1 MSENKETTIVDAE
14 YTTIRQEDAPP
25 QLEGFSEKE
34 AGELKAILQRFL
46 KSYSARDKAVSDEE
60 WLAKALG
67 EALPEESPEA
77 VQALSRE
84 ILAGVKTWDENMA
97 SLNEAVLR
105 GKNESQWLADKLQD
119 AAVGVSVADY
129 GNYLSEIDQV
139 LAANNQAMME
149 AITTKSSTI
158 NMNPNLDGFLAEQE
172 IANSFNREA
181 ALANSPYRA
190 EALKPAPG
198 AAYGKNS
205 VDIVIRDTRKGAQ
218 NIVRRYQAK
227 YGGDAEKTAKYL
239 LEGDYRGQRGLV
251 PQGQKQAVAD
261 KLAKSGSQQKVSDYI
276 ESPDGVRSRPL
287 SKAQAE
293 RHRDR
298 VQDGKNLRQ
307 ESWTTY
313 NTRELALNIGKQ
325 AAFAGVAGAALG
337 TGVYLAEKAWRGEKI
352 TADEV
357 IDVALTTGADA
368 GVKAAAAGALTVAV
382 RRGFISII
390 PKGTPAGMLA
400 NIAAVGIEN
409 AKIAGK
415 YFAGE
420 ISGKEAL
427 DRMGRTSTAMMY
439 GLNYAATGWAIGS
452 AVGSLLPLPIVGSVI
467 GGFIGSTVG
476 YIAGSKI
483 GNAMY
488 SGAKKL
494 VSGAKKVVKNVWEG
508 AKAVGRGIKN
518 FLSSIFD

>member
-1 MSENKETTIVDAE
+1 MSDNKENVIVDAE
-14 YTTIRQEDAPP
+14 YTIIREERVPP
-25 QLEGFSEKE
+25 RLEEFSEKE
-34 AGELKAILQRFL
+34 ALELKANLQCFL
-46 KSYSARDKAVSDEE
+46 KSYSAKDEAVSDEE
-60 WLAKALG
+60 WLAGELG
-67 EALPEESPEA
+67 KALPEESRES

-105 GKNESQWLADKLQD
+105 GKKESQWLADKLQD
-119 AAVGVSVADY
+119 AAVGVPVAEY

-149 AITTKSSTI
+149 AVTTKSGTI

-181 ALANSPYRA
+181 ALAHSPYRA
-190 EALKPAPG
+190 EVLKPAPG
-198 AAYGKNS
+198 DTYGKNS
-205 VDIVIRDTRKGAQ
+205 VDIVIRDTRKGVQ
-218 NIVRRYQAK
+218 DIVRRYQAK
-227 YGGDAEKTAKYL
+227 YGGDSEKTAEYL
-239 LEGDYRGQRGLV
+239 LKGDYRGQRGLV

-261 KLAKSGSQQKVSDYI
+261 KLAQSGSKQRVSDYI
-276 ESPDGVRSRPL
+276 ESPDGVRSKPL
-287 SKAQAE
+287 SKEMAE
-293 RHRDR
+293 RRRDW
-298 VQDGKNLRQ
+298 VQDGKNPRQ
-307 ESWTTY
+307 ESWTAY

-337 TGVYLAEKAWRGEKI
+337 TGAYLAEKVWRGEKI

-357 IDVALTTGADA
+357 INVALTTGADA
-368 GVKAAAAGALTVAV
+368 GVKAAAAGALTAAA
-382 RRGFISII
+382 RRGVISVI
-390 PKGTPAGMLA
+390 PKATPAGMLV

-427 DRMGRTSTAMMY
+427 DRMGRTSVAMAA
-439 GLNYAATGWAIGS
+439 GINYSMTGWAIGS
-452 AVGSLLPLPIVGSVI
+452 AVGSVVPIVGSIV
-467 GGFIGSTVG
+467 GGCIGSMVG
-476 YIAGSKI
+476 YIAGSKL

-488 SGAKKL
+488 SGIKNVGGIATKAVKSVL
-494 VSGAKKVVKNVWEG
+494 NGAKS
-508 AKAVGRGIKN
+508 VGRKV
-518 FLSSIFD
+518 LSWLFD